1 MALQPRGIRNNNP
14 GNIVW
19 SARNNWQGQLPHDPQ
34 IEPRFCRF
42 DTAHNGTRALAK
54 LLLNYCKVYGL
65 RTVESL
71 IARWAPSNE
80 NNTRAYA
87 SAVARAMGVPPQA
100 SLHLDQATLVAL
112 VTAIIHQENGQ
123 QPYSAEQIAQAVREV
138 L

>member
-54 LLLNYCKVYGL
+54 LLLNYRKVYGL

-71 IARWAPSNE
+71 IARWRRR
-80 NNTRAYA
+80 TRTTP
-87 SAVARAMGVPPQA
+87 ARMPRPWPERWEFRRRPACTWTRPPW
-100 SLHLDQATLVAL
+100 SLW
-112 VTAIIHQENGQ
+112 
-123 QPYSAEQIAQAVREV
+123 
-138 L
+138 

>member
-19 SARNNWQGQLPHDPQ
+19 SARNNWQGQLPHNPK
-34 IEPRFCRF
+34 IEPRFARF
-42 DTAHNGTRALAK
+42 DTAHNGIRALAK
-54 LLLNYCKVYGL
+54 LLLNYRKVYGL

-87 SAVARAMGVPPQA
+87 SAVALEHRAAPSKG
-100 SLHLDQATLVAL
+100 L
-112 VTAIIHQENGQ
+112 I
-123 QPYSAEQIAQAVREV
+123 R
-138 L
+138 